1 MDANTAKLF
10 PEVNPNIDE
19 IIEREKAVDPNN
31 VIVDEKLGTDLQL
44 KERTT
49 EKDMFVKKKKVQFKD
64 DGEQRQIKNV
74 KMEVEEK
81 PKKYSHLAA
90 ARQKGIETRRRK
102 AAEKKALKE
111 AEKAKKAEERAE
123 RKAATMERNRQKA
136 RERYYKNK
144 QNKKEIPK
152 KIVQDTKPRGII
164 NKMQQA
170 QNQNNMDFNTF
181 AKYMMKYE
189 QMKEAYNTQKK
200 KTVEKKTEKKV
211 EKKMPSNSYNSA
223 NYPLA
228 HLYNPQ
234 FRNNNTYF

>member
-1 MDANTAKLF
+1 MDADTAKLF

-64 DGEQRQIKNV
+64 TGKKNV

-136 RERYYKNK
+136 R
-144 QNKKEIPK
+144 
-152 KIVQDTKPRGII
+152 
-164 NKMQQA
+164 
-170 QNQNNMDFNTF
+170 
-181 AKYMMKYE
+181 
-189 QMKEAYNTQKK
+189 
-200 KTVEKKTEKKV
+200 
-211 EKKMPSNSYNSA
+211 SA
-223 NYPLA
+223 EDSV
-228 HLYNPQ
+228 
-234 FRNNNTYF
+234 

>member
-111 AEKAKKAEERAE
+111 AEKAKKAEERAV
-123 RKAATMERNRQKA
+123 RKAATMERNREKA

-152 KIVQDTKPRGII
+152 KIVQDTKPTR
-164 NKMQQA
+164 
-170 QNQNNMDFNTF
+170 
-181 AKYMMKYE
+181 
-189 QMKEAYNTQKK
+189 
-200 KTVEKKTEKKV
+200 
-211 EKKMPSNSYNSA
+211 
-223 NYPLA
+223 
-228 HLYNPQ
+228 
-234 FRNNNTYF
+234 

>member
-1 MDANTAKLF
+1 MDAETAKLF

-31 VIVDEKLGTDLQL
+31 VIVEDKLNAGLEVKEKTGH
-44 KERTT
+44 
-49 EKDMFVKKKKVQFKD
+49 KDIFVKKKKVQFKD
-64 DGEQRQIKNV
+64 DGEKNV
-74 KMEVEEK
+74 KIEVEEK

-102 AAEKKALKE
+102 AAEKRAAKE
-111 AEKAKKAEERAE
+111 AEKAKKAEERAA

-144 QNKKEIPK
+144 QKIPK
-152 KIVQDTKPRGII
+152 KIIEDTKPRGVI

-200 KTVEKKTEKKV
+200 KAIEKKAEKNVK
-211 EKKMPSNSYNSA
+211 KKMPTNSYNSP

-228 HLYNPQ
+228 HLYNPNL
-234 FRNNNTYF
+234 RNSNQYF

>member
-1 MDANTAKLF
+1 MDEETAKLF

-31 VIVDEKLGTDLQL
+31 VIVDDKLNAELEVKEKTAH
-44 KERTT
+44 
-49 EKDMFVKKKKVQFKD
+49 KDIFVKKKKVSFENS
-64 DGEQRQIKNV
+64 GEKNV

-102 AAEKKALKE
+102 AAEKKAAKE
-111 AEKAKKAEERAE
+111 AEKAKKAEERAA

-144 QNKKEIPK
+144 QKKQDIPK
-152 KIVQDTKPRGII
+152 KIVEDTKPRSLVKKIE
-164 NKMQQA
+164 QA

-200 KTVEKKTEKKV
+200 KAIEKKTEKNVK
-211 EKKMPSNSYNSA
+211 KKMPTSNYNSP

-234 FRNNNTYF
+234 FRNKSEYF

>member
-1 MDANTAKLF
+1 MDAETAKLF

-31 VIVDEKLGTDLQL
+31 VIVEDKLNADLEVKEKTGH
-44 KERTT
+44 
-49 EKDMFVKKKKVQFKD
+49 KDIFVKKKKVQFKD
-64 DGEQRQIKNV
+64 DGEKNV
-74 KMEVEEK
+74 KIEVEEK

-102 AAEKKALKE
+102 AAEKRAAKE
-111 AEKAKKAEERAE
+111 AEKAKKAEERAA

-152 KIVQDTKPRGII
+152 KIIEDTKPRGVI

-200 KTVEKKTEKKV
+200 KAIEKKAEKNVK
-211 EKKMPSNSYNSA
+211 KKMPTNSYNSP

-228 HLYNPQ
+228 HLYNPNL
-234 FRNNNTYF
+234 RNSNQYF